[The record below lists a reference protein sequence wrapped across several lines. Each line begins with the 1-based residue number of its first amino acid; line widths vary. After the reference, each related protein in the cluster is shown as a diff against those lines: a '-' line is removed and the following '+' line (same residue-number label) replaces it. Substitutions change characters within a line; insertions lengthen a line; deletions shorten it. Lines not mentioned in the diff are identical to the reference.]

1 MGEGRTDRPE
11 PTARRVTVS
20 EAAGL
25 LGITPEAVRM
35 RIKRDTLRSERRD
48 GRVFVLLGLDRPTE
62 HTTERTD
69 PTDHRERDR
78 DELIAHLRSEVEAWR
93 EEARRKD
100 HLLMAALERIPAIE
114 APASGATDERGPHQT
129 VEEAQEGPEPRSDT
143 AGPQEATQRMTL
155 RGLRRRLLGW

>member
-1 MGEGRTDRPE
+1 MGEDRTGRPE

-35 RIKRDTLRSERRD
+35 RIKRGTLTSERRD
-48 GRVFVLLGLDRPTE
+48 GRVFVLLGPDRPTE

-69 PTDHRERDR
+69 PTDHRDR
-78 DELIAHLRSEVEAWR
+78 DELIAQLRSEVEAWR

-114 APASGATDERGPHQT
+114 APTGSTSPGSDAPGPPSGGEDTPGRGETPGDRERP
-129 VEEAQEGPEPRSDT
+129 AQRPWW
-143 AGPQEATQRMTL
+143 
-155 RGLRRRLLGW
+155 RRFWR

>member
-1 MGEGRTDRPE
+1 MGADRTDRPE

-48 GRVFVLLGLDRPTE
+48 GRVFVLLGPDRPTE

-69 PTDHRERDR
+69 PTDHR
-78 DELIAHLRSEVEAWR
+78 DELIAHLKSEVEAWR
-93 EEARRKD
+93 EAARRKD
-100 HLLMAALERIPAIE
+100 HLLAAALERIPAIE
-114 APASGATDERGPHQT
+114 APASPEKRESDLTASEEPQRGDIPDRP
-129 VEEAQEGPEPRSDT
+129 AGPE
-143 AGPQEATQRMTL
+143 
-155 RGLRRRLLGW
+155 RRPWWRRVWR

>member
-1 MGEGRTDRPE
+1 MGADRTDRPE

-48 GRVFVLLGLDRPTE
+48 GRVFVLLGPDRPTE

-114 APASGATDERGPHQT
+114 ASQQEPPEAAET
-129 VEEAQEGPEPRSDT
+129 VEEEPGRASPRPAD
-143 AGPQEATQRMTL
+143 AGPQTAPQRPW
-155 RGLRRRLLGW
+155 RSWWRRRFGLD

>member
-1 MGEGRTDRPE
+1 MGADRTDRPE

-48 GRVFVLLGLDRPTE
+48 GRVFVLLGPDRPTE

-69 PTDHRERDR
+69 PTDHR
-78 DELIAHLRSEVEAWR
+78 DELIAHLKSEVEAWR
-93 EEARRKD
+93 EAARRKD
-100 HLLMAALERIPAIE
+100 HLLAAALERIPALE
-114 APASGATDERGPHQT
+114 APPRDAPGAP
-129 VEEAQEGPEPRSDT
+129 T
-143 AGPQEATQRMTL
+143 AGADEPGGVETPGDQDRPAQRPWW
-155 RGLRRRLLGW
+155 RRLFGG

>member
-1 MGEGRTDRPE
+1 MGADRTDRPE

-48 GRVFVLLGLDRPTE
+48 GRVFVLLGPDRPTE

-69 PTDHRERDR
+69 PTDHR

-93 EEARRKD
+93 EAARRKD
-100 HLLMAALERIPAIE
+100 HLLAAALERIPAIE
-114 APASGATDERGPHQT
+114 APASPEKRESDLTVSPDPERGTTPGDR
-129 VEEAQEGPEPRSDT
+129 ERPAQRPWW
-143 AGPQEATQRMTL
+143 
-155 RGLRRRLLGW
+155 RRVFGG

>member
-1 MGEGRTDRPE
+1 VGADRTDRPE

-48 GRVFVLLGLDRPTE
+48 GRVFVLLGSDRPTEHTTE

-69 PTDHRERDR
+69 PTDHRDR
-78 DELIAHLRSEVEAWR
+78 DELIEQLRSEVEAWR

-100 HLLMAALERIPAIE
+100 HLLAAALARIPAIE

-129 VEEAQEGPEPRSDT
+129 VEEEPGRAEDPGTPAGPERRPWW
-143 AGPQEATQRMTL
+143 
-155 RGLRRRLLGW
+155 RRLWR

>member
-1 MGEGRTDRPE
+1 VGEGRTDRPE

-35 RIKRDTLRSERRD
+35 RIKRGTLTSERRD
-48 GRVFVLLGLDRPTE
+48 GRVFVLLGPDRPTE

-69 PTDHRERDR
+69 PTDHRDR
-78 DELIAHLRSEVEAWR
+78 DELIAQLRSEVEAWR

-114 APASGATDERGPHQT
+114 APTGSPSPGSDAPGPPSGGEDTPGRGETPGT
-129 VEEAQEGPEPRSDT
+129 PETPAQRPSWW
-143 AGPQEATQRMTL
+143 
-155 RGLRRRLLGW
+155 RRIWR

>member
-1 MGEGRTDRPE
+1 MGADRTDRPA

-48 GRVFVLLGLDRPTE
+48 GRVFVLLGPDRPTE

-69 PTDHRERDR
+69 PTDHR

-93 EEARRKD
+93 EAARRKD
-100 HLLMAALERIPAIE
+100 HLLAAALERIPAIE

-129 VEEAQEGPEPRSDT
+129 GDEGAQTGTAPEGAETPAERVPWW
-143 AGPQEATQRMTL
+143 
-155 RGLRRRLLGW
+155 RRLIGG

>member
-1 MGEGRTDRPE
+1 VGVEADRTDRPE

-48 GRVFVLLGLDRPTE
+48 GRVFVLLGPDRPTE

-69 PTDHRERDR
+69 PTDHRDR
-78 DELIAHLRSEVEAWR
+78 DELIAHLKSEVEAWR
-93 EEARRKD
+93 EAARRKD
-100 HLLMAALERIPAIE
+100 HLLAAALERIPAIE
-114 APASGATDERGPHQT
+114 APASPEKRESDLTASEAPQRGDIPDRP
-129 VEEAQEGPEPRSDT
+129 AGPE
-143 AGPQEATQRMTL
+143 
-155 RGLRRRLLGW
+155 RRPWWRRVWR

>member
-1 MGEGRTDRPE
+1 MGADRTDRPE

-35 RIKRDTLRSERRD
+35 RIKRDTLRSDRRD
-48 GRVFVLLGLDRPTE
+48 GRVFVLLGPDRPTE

-69 PTDHRERDR
+69 PTDHRDR

-93 EEARRKD
+93 EAARRKD
-100 HLLMAALERIPAIE
+100 HLLAAALERIPAIE

-129 VEEAQEGPEPRSDT
+129 VEEEPGRASPRPAD
-143 AGPQEATQRMTL
+143 AGPQTAPQRL
-155 RGLRRRLLGW
+155 WRSWWRRRFGLD